1 MAKSTRVNIL
11 GSKRLSETPSES
23 AHPTEAGSDRSLQ
36 RWLLLTP
43 NRPPQFRFGQFTQAN
58 AQTIVGFGNPYLRRH
73 FIHGAC
79 SAFLHLN
86 RENHR
91 IGTWITQVEARTH
104 QNVAI
109 VALANKLARIA
120 WAVLAKGNLYCA
132 MPAFAE
138 GL

>member
-1 MAKSTRVNIL
+1 M
-11 GSKRLSETPSES
+11 
-23 AHPTEAGSDRSLQ
+23 
-36 RWLLLTP
+36 
-43 NRPPQFRFGQFTQAN
+43 
-58 AQTIVGFGNPYLRRH
+58 
-73 FIHGAC
+73 
-79 SAFLHLN
+79 
-86 RENHR
+86 
-91 IGTWITQVEARTH
+91 TQVEARTH